1 MTIARHARASHAKAR
16 DRETATAEEE
26 ISIRRIDVHD
36 LRAVLSQGWDD
47 FLDKRGDLIFVGL
60 IYPAAVLLMVLYA
73 LNASI
78 LPLIFPLAAGSILF
92 GPVAASGFYELA
104 KRREQGLD
112 SRWQHFLDVLR
123 SDAAPSLL
131 ALTAIVAVIFS
142 AWIAV
147 AWVIYSSTLGA
158 DSIRSVDAFLQAVFT
173 TSDGRTMIVV
183 GNLVGL
189 AFAVVTLAATVISFP
204 MLVDRSVGWR
214 LAIST
219 SLRVAYHNP
228 VTIAVWGLIV
238 VGLLI
243 LGAIPAFIGL
253 AVVLPVLGYATW
265 HLYTR
270 AVVR

>member
-1 MTIARHARASHAKAR
+1 MTTARHARAGHAENASVQ
-16 DRETATAEEE
+16 EE
-26 ISIRRIDVHD
+26 INIRHIDVHD

-47 FLDKRGDLIFVGL
+47 FLAKRGDLLFIGL
-60 IYPAAVLLMVLYA
+60 IYPAAVLLMILYA

-104 KRREQGLD
+104 RRREQGLD

-123 SDAAPSLL
+123 SNAAPSLL
-131 ALTAIVAVIFS
+131 VLTAIIAVIFA

-147 AWVIYSSTLGA
+147 AWIIYADTLGA
-158 DSIRSVDAFLQAVFT
+158 DSIWSVTTFLQAVFT
-173 TSDGRTMIVV
+173 TSEGRTMIVI

-189 AFAVVTLAATVISFP
+189 GFAVLTLAATVISFP
-204 MLVDRSVGWR
+204 MLVDRPVGWR
-214 LAIST
+214 LAIRT

-238 VGLLI
+238 VGLLV